1 MNPIVLTAALTGP
14 IALKSDHPELPTTPE
29 QIATAATAAF
39 NAGASVVHLHIRDE
53 QGLPTADLNVA
64 RRVLDLI
71 EERSPV
77 LTQLST
83 GVGLTVPY
91 ADRAQLVEL
100 RPRMASLN
108 VCSMTFGTGEFL
120 NPPAGV
126 RKLAA
131 RMMELGVKAELEV
144 YDSGHLDFC
153 LQLLKEGLLV
163 EPLQFSIVL
172 GVRGGA
178 SATPENLLH
187 LVSKLPQGAV
197 WQAIGIG
204 RANLELTT
212 MAVVMGGNA
221 RTGLEDTLFMRKGEL
236 TDNASLVK
244 RLVQV
249 CKVLDRPIATV
260 EGTRKLL
267 ALPDVKARAAQ

>member
-1 MNPIVLTAALTGP
+1 MNPIVITAALTGP
-14 IALKSDHPELPTTPE
+14 IALKSDHPGLPTTPE
-29 QIATAATAAF
+29 QIADAAAAAY

-64 RRVLDLI
+64 RRVLELI

-83 GVGLTVPY
+83 GVGLQVSY
-91 ADRAQLVEL
+91 ADRAKLVEL
-100 RPRMASLN
+100 RPCMASLN
-108 VCSMTFGTGEFL
+108 PCSMTFGSGEFL
-120 NPPAGV
+120 NPPNEV

-163 EPLQFSIVL
+163 EPLQFSIVM
-172 GVRGGA
+172 GVRGGM
-178 SATPENLLH
+178 SATPENLFHIL
-187 LVSKLPQGAV
+187 SRLPKGAV

-204 RANLELTT
+204 RANLEMTT
-212 MAVVMGGNA
+212 IAVAMGGNA
-221 RTGLEDTLFMRKGEL
+221 RTGLEDTLYMKKGEF
-236 TDNASLVK
+236 TDNPSLVA

-249 CKVLDRPIATV
+249 CKALDRPIATV
-260 EGTRKLL
+260 DETRKLL
-267 ALPDVKARAAQ
+267 QLPVAKA